1 MLQYFQCWIHLSV
14 RDRDWCYTPTFRSWN
29 RLFSIFLVLVSR
41 SSRHLSGRGSVVSRC
56 SDLFWSLTLNHCFSD
71 LLPVK
76 VRKTDYNTI
85 NYPRKRDWRDRVAQC
100 SSNIDHTINN
110 PILCQ
115 CDQNLDVNL
124 CRASYLAE
132 GAASVCWTGGETSGS
147 TGHSS
152 RSLLQRR
159 LKSTSNKKD
168 SVWYSMFCTI
178 YNQGIQWYTLVT

>member
-115 CDQNLDVNL
+115 CDVNL
-124 CRASYLAE
+124 YRASYLAE

-168 SVWYSMFCTI
+168 SVW
-178 YNQGIQWYTLVT
+178 